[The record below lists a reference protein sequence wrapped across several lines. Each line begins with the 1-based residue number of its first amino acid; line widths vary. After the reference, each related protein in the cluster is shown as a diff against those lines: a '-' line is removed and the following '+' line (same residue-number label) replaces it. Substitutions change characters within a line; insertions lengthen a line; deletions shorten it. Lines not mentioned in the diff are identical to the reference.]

1 MCLPT
6 LASGCLASSRQR
18 ESGEVRLGGDR
29 RLGRLAFNA
38 EWRTLTF
45 SSSTSA
51 GEQVSRQDA
60 DRLQLCTRPPLC
72 FRRECSANPLSDQRG
87 KPSKHGRLG
96 QPRLL
101 LLLLLH
107 HQRPSYP
114 RDRLGMPQCPLP
126 QQLASSKSAQSEES
140 QTRQQRRRRPRPRRL
155 RLPHRLQ
162 RAVNC

>member
-38 EWRTLTF
+38 ERRTLTF

-101 LLLLLH
+101 LLLH
-107 HQRPSYP
+107 HQRPSY
-114 RDRLGMPQCPLP
+114 RRARLGMPQPHP
-126 QQLASSKSAQSEES
+126 MQQPAPSKSAQSEKS
-140 QTRQQRRRRPRPRRL
+140 QTRQQRRRPRP
-155 RLPHRLQ
+155 LPLPLPPLLQ
-162 RAVNC
+162 RAVSC